1 MLRQLLANLH
11 HFLRQLTHRK
21 AVFRLLG
28 GGEIQ
33 VKNIIQRGDE
43 AVHLFTVLAQ
53 PLRNR
58 QRRRGFRTE
67 LLHAGCHQFAEQIQL
82 QAKPRGGNFRAHLQR
97 ISRHVGQMMAFIEHQ
112 QQVFGLR
119 QDRFT
124 LQCSHDQR
132 VVGDNHLRFLNLTPG
147 DKERALAI
155 VVTVTVQAACFIG
168 AEPAPQVVADRLV
181 GVIPQAVPLVAVEI
195 GLQLCALLL
204 LRLVV
209 WRQLVIKKREQILL
223 GGFTAGQSRQIARTD
238 VAPATKGGG
247 KP

>member
-1 MLRQLLANLH
+1 M
-11 HFLRQLTHRK
+11 
-21 AVFRLLG
+21 
-28 GGEIQ
+28 
-33 VKNIIQRGDE
+33 
-43 AVHLFTVLAQ
+43 
-53 PLRNR
+53 
-58 QRRRGFRTE
+58 
-67 LLHAGCHQFAEQIQL
+67 
-82 QAKPRGGNFRAHLQR
+82 
-97 ISRHVGQMMAFIEHQ
+97 
-112 QQVFGLR
+112 
-119 QDRFT
+119 
-124 LQCSHDQR
+124 
-132 VVGDNHLRFLNLTPG
+132 VGDNHLRFLNLTPG